1 MTGYVIL
8 QYLGNRF
15 LSLASSKLS
24 EVSPPFEGGLPR
36 SERGGGRWL
45 IGYLINIMYLVLS
58 LINHPGHPPYVGW
71 PPILQKEGRLINI
84 QSLTLPLLGE
94 VTDFAVHKMKSPATS
109 KIYNINHLLVQARD
123 FCS

>member
-45 IGYLINIMYLVLS
+45 IGYLVNIMCLGS
-58 LINHPGHPPYVGW
+58 ILINHPGHPPSKGGENSRYYV
-71 PPILQKEGRLINI
+71 
-84 QSLTLPLLGE
+84 LPEL
-94 VTDFAVHKMKSPATS
+94 
-109 KIYNINHLLVQARD
+109 
-123 FCS
+123 